1 MFDNDF
7 KNISSIFNT
16 WNINLSVKKI
26 ETLFRIAIKYIEIL
40 KILKTIL
47 KITIKYTLNLTTE
60 NDKIKVDDIEC
71 VWPCLKYHF

>member
-26 ETLFRIAIKYIEIL
+26 EILFRIAIKCIEIL

-47 KITIKYTLNLTTE
+47 KITIKHTLNLTTE
-60 NDKIKVDDIEC
+60 NDKVKVDDIEY